1 MSLRRSP
8 LPISRTGCLIYHGTN
23 RLHSEK
29 IVAATVDPE
38 HRFDRRQGLN
48 DPFIVPGAIVR
59 HPDQPD
65 WGLGQV
71 QSAIGTRV
79 TVNFEHAGK
88 VVINAAV
95 ISLSVIDPE
104 TDLP

>member
-1 MSLRRSP
+1 
-8 LPISRTGCLIYHGTN
+8 
-23 RLHSEK
+23 
-29 IVAATVDPE
+29 
-38 HRFDRRQGLN
+38 LN

-95 ISLSVIDPE
+95 ISLSVVDPE
-104 TDLP
+104 TDPF